1 MAPFNRGTGS
11 KESKSNDARREAVS
25 LVVAYVKQETIDP
38 LKSLLRFVLF
48 GVAGSIA
55 IAIGTLLLLLASLRI
70 LQGETGTFH
79 GNLSW
84 VPYLIVAAIAIL
96 VIGLS
101 AWRIVSG
108 PAARRIPAKKT
119 SD

>member
-1 MAPFNRGTGS
+1 MAPFKRGSASGAA
-11 KESKSNDARREAVS
+11 KSGDPRRDAVS

-38 LKSLLRFVLF
+38 LRSLLRFVLF

-55 IAIGTLLLLLASLRI
+55 VGLGALLLLLAGLRI

-84 VPYLIVAAIAIL
+84 VPYLIIA
-96 VIGLS
+96 VISVLIIALCG
-101 AWRIVSG
+101 WRIVSG
-108 PAARRIPAKKT
+108 PAARRIPAKKNT
-119 SD
+119 D